1 MYSSSRQNEE
11 YCNADHMTMF
21 CSCQYKKTKDSL
33 LGMERDHVH
42 LRAPR
47 AVERARRAERQVHPV
62 AGSTRG
68 ACDGEGM
75 GGGTHPVRGTHPS
88 WAPARSPGSIFAS
101 SSFWAALRETWHLPV
116 SEIPVLLN
124 FGRDKTPQVKQLDG
138 FANYRTSFH
147 DSARHQE
154 ARQNVWIPRR
164 TSCPTPPPAVTHARW
179 ARRTWGQDTSAWIAE
194 LAQSVCLKISV
205 CGGFTELNMIS
216 WVPFLFLL

>member
-1 MYSSSRQNEE
+1 MLI
-11 YCNADHMTMF
+11 TWP
-21 CSCQYKKTKDSL
+21 CSVPANTRKQKTLTS
-33 LGMERDHVH
+33 GNGTW
-42 LRAPR
+42 PR
-47 AVERARRAERQVHPV
+47 AFESSEGSGKGKAGWEAGASCGRQHPWSLWWGGDGRRDPPC
-62 AGSTRG
+62 AGDPPQLG
-68 ACDGEGM
+68 ACPVPRLHLCLILIL
-75 GGGTHPVRGTHPS
+75 GGV
-88 WAPARSPGSIFAS
+88 
-101 SSFWAALRETWHLPV
+101 RETWHLPV

-154 ARQNVWIPRR
+154 VQQNVWIPKR

-179 ARRTWGQDTSAWIAE
+179 ARRTWGQDTSTWITE